1 MAACDI
7 VLDAWCDRNC
17 PLALAHGALTAL
29 YDGSDHGSS
38 SAWRCY
44 ASNTLDAARKRYVG
58 GTNAAPRSVRATHS
72 SKRSSNDV
80 LPPAPLR

>member
-17 PLALAHGALTAL
+17 PLALAHGELTAL

-58 GTNAAPRSVRATHS
+58 GTTFCTRNAQLQKEQQRCLAPRPPPIAVR
-72 SKRSSNDV
+72 
-80 LPPAPLR
+80 